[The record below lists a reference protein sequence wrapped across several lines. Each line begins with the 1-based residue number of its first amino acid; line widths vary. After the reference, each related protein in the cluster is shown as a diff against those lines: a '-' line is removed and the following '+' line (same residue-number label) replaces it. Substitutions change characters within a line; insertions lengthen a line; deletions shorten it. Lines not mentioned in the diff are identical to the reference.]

1 MHKFLNH
8 SILVYTIVYRR
19 YVSYISSDLGMPM
32 DAFRKLQVQH
42 EFGPDRL
49 QGSKALPRDLW
60 AQLQQLHIKG
70 AQGLHTTQ

>member
-1 MHKFLNH
+1 MFLLT
-8 SILVYTIVYRR
+8 SGCLW
-19 YVSYISSDLGMPM
+19 MPLE
-32 DAFRKLQVQH
+32 KLQVQH